1 MRSIE
6 DSRARRSLNSSGSPS
21 RPSNAT
27 SSAAVRARIWN
38 PSLPRDAKGASS
50 RAPRRNGRC
59 GSSSKR
65 TTRRLWSVTASCGKS
80 ARALGSLLPPRA
92 GRSATSWV
100 GHSKEDAGC
109 HRARR
114 ASEKCF
120 QGASKGGRPRA
131 SDLCGRVLDQHR
143 HGAQRERAYAKAPRN
158 WGRNV
163 TLISSITTEGMG
175 PSVSIEGSPE
185 TKSFSLYM
193 RNVLIPRLRAGQIVL
208 MDNLSMHKSKWVRD
222 LVEEK
227 GCQLWLLPSSS
238 PDMNPIKEA
247 LSKVKN
253 FVRKAK
259 VRTLEALFVVTG
271 GALEVVSKE
280 DARGFFEACGYHT
293 PQDHSL

>member
-1 MRSIE
+1 MVPPY
-6 DSRARRSLNSSGSPS
+6 A
-21 RPSNAT
+21 
-27 SSAAVRARIWN
+27 
-38 PSLPRDAKGASS
+38 
-50 RAPRRNGRC
+50 RAP
-59 GSSSKR
+59 
-65 TTRRLWSVTASCGKS
+65 
-80 ARALGSLLPPRA
+80 
-92 GRSATSWV
+92 
-100 GHSKEDAGC
+100 
-109 HRARR
+109 
-114 ASEKCF
+114 
-120 QGASKGGRPRA
+120 KG
-131 SDLCGRVLDQHR
+131 
-143 HGAQRERAYAKAPRN
+143 ERAYAKAPRN